1 MKKFSIMGGIILLL
15 ALFVSCNSDEL
26 NSLIH
31 NSEESSDKI
40 AAIDQQVV
48 KINESLA
55 QLQKADKDLG
65 ELMASLKEED
75 SAIKKSLESTK
86 KALEDKIA
94 ELKAYVDDE
103 LKNTK
108 NWVSAT
114 FATLEQY
121 QSLCDEVATLKEG
134 LSALD
139 SSLTSKINSS
149 ISSLESSMKTWVNG
163 QLANYYTIAEM
174 NAKLEALQKSVT
186 DGDTANAE
194 EIEKLAQT
202 LKTEVENLTAAYK
215 KAIVEAITEN
225 NGIIDGKIQ
234 SEIAD
239 VNTRIDNEVK
249 TLGDKIAAIEK
260 RIKEIEGRIN
270 TIDEQIASIN
280 ATLKKLQE
288 LEDAISALKAEDETI
303 KGLIEEAKKALEDK
317 IAELKTYVGN
327 ELNKTKN
334 WASASF
340 ATLTQYQSLC
350 DEVASLKSILEALD
364 IDSITEALNSL
375 EESMKTWVNGQ
386 LANYY
391 TIAEIN
397 AKLEALQDAITNGD
411 SANAEEIAT
420 LKQNLETA
428 KSELTT
434 AYQTAIEEAI
444 NQNNGVINQKIAD
457 DIKAATD
464 ALQETLNGLSARI
477 DAIENRVA
485 ALEDKVAKIIS
496 GVQSVVVVPDYSDGS
511 VRLSNIA
518 DNKIRFEVYPLEAA
532 EAIAETGP
540 SILSLDYVETITK
553 SSEDFV
559 NLPVTAVTFT
569 GKTLIL
575 TVDGTNIPETII
587 SGTSSANARL
597 RISDGTNT
605 RSSEYFPI
613 SAGLALPTTLQ
624 AVDLGLSVKW
634 ANMNVGA
641 SAPEEYGDYFAWGE
655 TQPKD
660 NYGWST
666 YNWCDGDAHSLIKY
680 CDNASFGQNGFTD
693 ALNELESSDDAATAI
708 LGGKWRMPT
717 DAEWT
722 EFRTRCTFSWDSI
735 NGVVG
740 QRCVGPNGNSIFLP
754 AAGRMVGDGL
764 IWVPTYGFY
773 WSSSY
778 SNPECAWR
786 VGVYSEDIDRRNDV
800 YRCEGLSIRPVYGD
814 SSPGIEPGGEPS
826 GIIAFADENVKN
838 KLVRKFDTDGDGELS
853 YAEAASVTSGDDLKT
868 AFGAV
873 KTYKSFNEFQYFT
886 GITTIPDQMFD
897 GWTGLQSII
906 IPSNVKSIGYQ
917 AFHGCSNLTS
927 IIIPDSVTYIG
938 REAFKCCSG
947 IQYIILPN
955 KATQYDEFAFEQC
968 NSLTSISIPSGTQAL
983 SEGMF
988 YCCANLVSIE
998 IPQSVTFIG
1007 NRAFYNCTKL
1017 NQIILP
1023 ISVSTIDSRAFSGCM
1038 SVTELTIPESV
1049 KVINE
1054 SAFENCSSL
1063 TRITILATTPPNG
1076 SSNMFNNTN
1085 NCPIYVPAD
1094 SLEDYQDGFYWIDYA
1109 DRYQAIPEEPGPGP
1123 DPEEGDPTGDG
1134 SLDNPFNVAA
1144 ARSVVKDLTWT
1155 SNTDY
1160 QKVGPYYVKGK
1171 ISKIANKGTYAE
1183 SGEYGNA
1190 TFDIVDEGFEASFA
1204 AYRILYLG
1212 NQKYTS
1218 GTDIKVGDEVIIHAE
1233 LMNYRGNIPETVSN
1247 GGYLYS
1253 LNGETGGEP
1262 GPEPGGIIAFADENV
1277 KKKLVRKFDTDG
1289 DGELSYAE
1297 AASVTSG
1304 DDLKTAFGGVKTYQS
1319 FDEFQYFTGIT
1330 TIPNEMFAGWELTS
1344 IKLPDSIT
1352 SLGERVFAGCTK
1364 LTTITLPSKLNS
1376 IGRKAFY
1383 EWTGLKSIIIPSNI
1397 KSIGSDAFRGCTAL
1411 SSITIPN
1418 NVTSLDGSVFED
1430 CTGLTSVIIEGGITA
1445 IDLFTFYNCS
1455 TLSSI
1460 TLPNSITSIG
1470 HRGFEGCSS
1479 LTSID
1484 IPKNVSLIDDY
1495 AFANSG
1501 LTSLTIPK
1509 NVTSIGGDAFCNCSN
1524 LTKITILPTNPPSG
1538 ANGMFSNTNNCPIYV
1553 PAESLEDYQDGFYWI
1568 DYADRYQPIP
1578 E

>member
-65 ELMASLKEED
+65 ELIASLKEED
-75 SAIKKSLESTK
+75 SSIKKSLESTK

-94 ELKAYVDDE
+94 ELKAYVDEE
-103 LKNTK
+103 LKKSK

-121 QSLCDEVATLKEG
+121 QSLCDEVATLKEN

-139 SSLTSKINSS
+139 SSLTSKIDSS
-149 ISSLESSMKTWVNG
+149 ISSLESSMMTWVNS

-215 KAIVEAITEN
+215 KAITEAITEN

-234 SEIAD
+234 KEIAD

-260 RIKEIEGRIN
+260 RIKEIEGRIK

-280 ATLKKLQE
+280 ATLKKLKD
-288 LEDAISALKAEDETI
+288 LEDAISALETEDDTI
-303 KGLIEEAKKALEDK
+303 KGLIEDAKKALEDK
-317 IAELKTYVGN
+317 IAELKAYVDD
-327 ELNKTKN
+327 ELKKNKN
-334 WASASF
+334 WASATF

-350 DEVASLKSILEALD
+350 DEVAALKQRLD
-364 IDSITEALNSL
+364 GIEYDLSGPLSDL

-444 NQNNGVINQKIAD
+444 KQNNGVINQKIAD

-464 ALQETLNGLSARI
+464 ALQEKLDGLSARI

-511 VRLSNIA
+511 VKLSNIA

-532 EAIAETGP
+532 AAIAETGP

-553 SSEDFV
+553 STENFV
-559 NLPVTAVTFT
+559 NLPVTDVVFT
-569 GKTLIL
+569 GKTLTL
-575 TVDGTNIPETII
+575 TVDATSLPETII
-587 SGTSSANARL
+587 SGSASANARL

-655 TQPKD
+655 TEPDPDFNYSFSTYKHKKSGSGFGDVQLSKYCTDSARGTVDNLTVLEPEDDVASVVLGSSWRIPTCEEWLELKQNCEIQQTTINGIEGFQVISKINGNSIFLPAMGHYNGTDWIKDGHTYWSSELSGNENRHALQFSFAGCAPLDRCKGAPVRAVSFTAQDISASVITLEASDITTFTATLNGQLYSDSELSKSVWFLYSESANTLDGLKTNGSKISSSLTDNGLFTSTLSSLHSNTKYYYIAVSRISNKEFYGEVKSFTTTENPTSEPEAVDLGLSIKWANMNVGASNPEGYGDYFAWGELEPKD
-660 NYGWST
+660 YYDWST
-666 YNWCDGDAHSLIKY
+666 YKWSVGNSYSTFTKY
-680 CDNASFGQNGFTD
+680 CDNPDQGYEGFTD
-693 ALNELESSDDAATAI
+693 NKTTLDLEDDAAHVI
-708 LGGKWRMPT
+708 WGNNWRMPT
-717 DAEWT
+717 NEEWT
-722 EFRTRCTFSWDSI
+722 ELREQCTWEWTTQNGI
-735 NGVVG
+735 NGRLVT
-740 QRCVGPNGNSIFLP
+740 GPNGNSIFLP
-754 AAGRMVGDGL
+754 AAGRHDHTGLGNAGDG
-764 IWVPTYGFY
+764 GFY
-773 WSSSY
+773 WSSTLWPDGSPDNALNETFD
-778 SNPECAWR
+778 SESIDMQWLNRAR
-786 VGVYSEDIDRRNDV
+786 VFGR
-800 YRCEGLSIRPVYGD
+800 SIRPVYGD
-814 SSPGIEPGGEPS
+814 
-826 GIIAFADENVKN
+826 
-838 KLVRKFDTDGDGELS
+838 
-853 YAEAASVTSGDDLKT
+853 
-868 AFGAV
+868 
-873 KTYKSFNEFQYFT
+873 
-886 GITTIPDQMFD
+886 
-897 GWTGLQSII
+897 
-906 IPSNVKSIGYQ
+906 
-917 AFHGCSNLTS
+917 
-927 IIIPDSVTYIG
+927 
-938 REAFKCCSG
+938 
-947 IQYIILPN
+947 
-955 KATQYDEFAFEQC
+955 
-968 NSLTSISIPSGTQAL
+968 
-983 SEGMF
+983 
-988 YCCANLVSIE
+988 
-998 IPQSVTFIG
+998 
-1007 NRAFYNCTKL
+1007 
-1017 NQIILP
+1017 
-1023 ISVSTIDSRAFSGCM
+1023 
-1038 SVTELTIPESV
+1038 
-1049 KVINE
+1049 
-1054 SAFENCSSL
+1054 
-1063 TRITILATTPPNG
+1063 
-1076 SSNMFNNTN
+1076 
-1085 NCPIYVPAD
+1085 
-1094 SLEDYQDGFYWIDYA
+1094 
-1109 DRYQAIPEEPGPGP
+1109 
-1123 DPEEGDPTGDG
+1123 G
-1134 SLDNPFNVAA
+1134 SLNNPFNVAA
-1144 ARSVVKDLTWT
+1144 ARAAVKDLTWT
-1155 SNTDY
+1155 SNTEY
-1160 QKVGPYYVKGK
+1160 QKVGPFYVRGK
-1171 ISKIANKGTYAE
+1171 ISKIADKGTYGE

-1190 TFDIVDEGFEASFA
+1190 MFYISDNGAQGTEFFCFRV
-1204 AYRILYLG
+1204 LYLG

-1233 LMNYRGNIPETVSN
+1233 LMNYRGNTPETVSN
-1247 GGYLYS
+1247 SGYLYI
-1253 LNGETGGEP
+1253 LNGDTGGEP
-1262 GPEPGGIIAFADENV
+1262 GPEPGGIIVFADENV

-1304 DDLKTAFGGVKTYQS
+1304 DDLKAAFGAVKTYQS

-1330 TIPNEMFAGWELTS
+1330 AIPDNMFAGWELTS
-1344 IKLPDSIT
+1344 IKLPENIT
-1352 SLGERVFAGCTK
+1352 SLGERMFEGCTK
-1364 LTTITLPSKLNS
+1364 LTTITLPSKLES
-1376 IGRKAFY
+1376 IRGRAFY
-1383 EWTGLKSIIIPSNI
+1383 GWTGLKSIIIPSNI

-1418 NVTSLDGSVFED
+1418 NVTSLDWSVFED

-1445 IDLFTFYNCS
+1445 INGWTFSNCCN
-1455 TLSSI
+1455 LSSI
-1460 TLPNSITSIG
+1460 TLPDSITSIG
-1470 HRGFEGCSS
+1470 ICGFENCFN
-1479 LTSID
+1479 LTNID
-1484 IPKNVSLIDDY
+1484 IPKNVSLIDDR

-1509 NVTSIGGDAFCNCSN
+1509 NVTSIGGDAFCDCSN